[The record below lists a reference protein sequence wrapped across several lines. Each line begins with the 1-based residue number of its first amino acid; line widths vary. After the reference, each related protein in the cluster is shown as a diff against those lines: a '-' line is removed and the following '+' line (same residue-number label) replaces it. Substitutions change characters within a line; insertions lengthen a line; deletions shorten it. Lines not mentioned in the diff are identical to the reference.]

1 MSETINTYNP
11 ATGEKIDHYHLLSA
25 QEADQAVT
33 RSQEAFLN
41 WRRTSFE
48 TRADLFRNLANIM
61 EARIDDLA
69 SLMTREMGK
78 VTVQGK
84 QEVQLCAEI
93 CRYTAEHG
101 ADVLDDEHRIFEG
114 GRAIVTY
121 QPIGV
126 ILGIQPWNFPLY
138 QVIRYSASN
147 IMAGNTTVLKH
158 AKNVFGMAVAIQQ
171 MYEDAGF
178 PKNVY
183 QSLLIDGSTASDLI
197 KHKYVRGV
205 TFTGSD
211 EVGKQVAKEA
221 ASLSKKTVMELGS
234 NDAFLVLADADIDHA
249 VEMCIQG
256 RVINN
261 GETCVAA
268 KRFVIVDSVYEEFRD
283 KFIAQCK
290 KLKVGDPTDD
300 NTALGPMAR
309 KDLRDEL
316 HEQVVKSVEAGASL
330 SLGGKIPDSKGYFYP
345 VTVLENVAPGM
356 PAYDDELFGPV
367 ASLIRARDDK
377 QAMEV
382 ANDSRYGLGGGI
394 FSNDT
399 DKAIS
404 LAKDEFDTGMVNING
419 YSLAQPNLPFGGVKD
434 SGYGREH
441 GGYGMREF
449 VNVKTIMVAE
459 RAQA

>member
-1 MSETINTYNP
+1 
-11 ATGEKIDHYHLLSA
+11 
-25 QEADQAVT
+25 
-33 RSQEAFLN
+33 
-41 WRRTSFE
+41 
-48 TRADLFRNLANIM
+48 
-61 EARIDDLA
+61 
-69 SLMTREMGK
+69 
-78 VTVQGK
+78 
-84 QEVQLCAEI
+84 
-93 CRYTAEHG
+93 
-101 ADVLDDEHRIFEG
+101 
-114 GRAIVTY
+114 
-121 QPIGV
+121 
-126 ILGIQPWNFPLY
+126 
-138 QVIRYSASN
+138 
-147 IMAGNTTVLKH
+147 MAGNTTVLKH

-171 MYEDAGF
+171 LYEDAGF

-183 QSLLIDGSTASDLI
+183 QSLLIDGGTASDLI

-234 NDAFLVLADADIDHA
+234 NDAFIVLADADIDHA

-268 KRFVIVDSVYEEFRD
+268 KRFVVVDSVYDEFRD

-290 KLKVGDPTDD
+290 KLKVGDPTNE
-300 NTALGPMAR
+300 NTDLGPMAR

-316 HEQVVKSVEAGASL
+316 HEQVKESIDKGATL
-330 SLGGKIPDSKGYFYP
+330 SLGGEIPDDGGYFYP
-345 VTVLENVAPGM
+345 ITVLEDVSPGM

-394 FSNDT
+394 FSSDT
-399 DKAIS
+399 DNAID
-404 LAKDEFDTGMVNING
+404 LAKNEFDTGMVNING

-449 VNVKTIMVAE
+449 VNIKTIMVAE
-459 RAQA
+459 KQAE

>member
-11 ATGEKIDHYHLLSA
+11 ATGEKIDHYHLMTA
-25 QEADQAVT
+25 EEADQAVI

-48 TRADLFRNLANIM
+48 TRGDLFRNLANLM
-61 EARIDDLA
+61 EERIDDLA

-78 VTVQGK
+78 VTAQGK

-101 ADVLDDEHRIFEG
+101 GDILEDEHRIFEG
-114 GRAIVTY
+114 GRAIITY

-283 KFIAQCK
+283 KFVAQCK
-290 KLKVGDPTDD
+290 KLKVGDPTDE
-300 NTALGPMAR
+300 NTTLGPMAR

-316 HEQVVKSVEAGASL
+316 HQQVVKSVEAGATL
-330 SLGGKIPDSKGYFYP
+330 SLGGEIPDSEGYFYP
-345 VTVLENVAPGM
+345 VTVLEDVAPGM

-459 RAQA
+459 RAQS